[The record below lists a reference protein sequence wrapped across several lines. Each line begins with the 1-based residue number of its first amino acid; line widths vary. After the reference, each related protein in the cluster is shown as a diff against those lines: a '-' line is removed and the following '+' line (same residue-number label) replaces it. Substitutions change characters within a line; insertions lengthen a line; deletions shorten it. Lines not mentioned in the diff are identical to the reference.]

1 MNPEGMNSLNH
12 YSFGAIMEWA
22 YSYLLG
28 IKPAHPGYQEINFSP
43 LFDYRLKQVNGH
55 FDTPYGTFAV
65 SYQIEAD
72 SEHTIKLNLTVPFG
86 TTVHVDLPRG
96 ENGPVTV
103 NNQEKNNGRFSLT
116 CGTYEI
122 AYVPRESYVEYYN
135 SETPAAEIMADEL
148 LVQKIDAIDPVL
160 DFFRADPAAI
170 KGGLGT
176 MSLSKLNTLLPFIQ
190 ITSENLAKINDA
202 LASTPILSE
211 REEISFV

>member
-72 SEHTIKLNLTVPFG
+72 SEHTIKLNLTVPFWNDRTCRF
-86 TTVHVDLPRG
+86 TTRRKWSG
-96 ENGPVTV
+96 
-103 NNQEKNNGRFSLT
+103 
-116 CGTYEI
+116 
-122 AYVPRESYVEYYN
+122 N
-135 SETPAAEIMADEL
+135 S
-148 LVQKIDAIDPVL
+148 QQSGK
-160 DFFRADPAAI
+160 
-170 KGGLGT
+170 K
-176 MSLSKLNTLLPFIQ
+176 
-190 ITSENLAKINDA
+190 
-202 LASTPILSE
+202 
-211 REEISFV
+211 

>member
-1 MNPEGMNSLNH
+1 
-12 YSFGAIMEWA
+12 
-22 YSYLLG
+22 
-28 IKPAHPGYQEINFSP
+28 
-43 LFDYRLKQVNGH
+43 
-55 FDTPYGTFAV
+55 
-65 SYQIEAD
+65 
-72 SEHTIKLNLTVPFG
+72 
-86 TTVHVDLPRG
+86 
-96 ENGPVTV
+96 
-103 NNQEKNNGRFSLT
+103 
-116 CGTYEI
+116 
-122 AYVPRESYVEYYN
+122 
-135 SETPAAEIMADEL
+135 MADEL